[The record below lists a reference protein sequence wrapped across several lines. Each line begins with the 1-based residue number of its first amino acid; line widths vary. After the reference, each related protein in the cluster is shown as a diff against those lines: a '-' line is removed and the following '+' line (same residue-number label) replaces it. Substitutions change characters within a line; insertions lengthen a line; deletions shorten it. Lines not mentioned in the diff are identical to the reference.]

1 MREGLLSNGISHTL
15 STENIQVQK
24 DVSIVNIL
32 TGYFG
37 EIVDIVNT
45 NDIKVGR
52 ALRRRD
58 IRVLFARIDEA
69 IKTRFG
75 ITVKTVEDQHQLLA
89 IQTAT
94 ALNFNILAGDVVSNY
109 DYVKSVVEN
118 EKDVAIEDVDV
129 KTNKWGQVLKTYKQS
144 IDAIEHKLGSGNIT
158 VDLKA
163 AKIYGYP
170 DKSATIILINPI
182 SLIKKANFLP
192 TEITAAYLHE
202 IGHAFT
208 HLEYSHRTIRNT
220 SVLIESILDEVGHS
234 KGPLDAIKLGYQK
247 TFDDGKLDNTT
258 NVVSAAVGV
267 TDKYL
272 DELRDYGGSTYG
284 RKDSER
290 IADQFVAR
298 FGEGVALVSALDK
311 LRNIRY
317 LPIRESAVN
326 AGLVMLQIYIIGLV
340 ISVLLP
346 GLGMFVVGVISAM
359 AANLLAYAILGYIVY
374 SLFTMVSA
382 IFDRGIDTEFPYD
395 SPKRRVLRIKNEL
408 VRQLRT
414 SDLDKEST
422 TAILASIDTL
432 LLATS
437 SLNDDNETTIY
448 KFIGSFFNYSTDQN
462 QMRDLDNFVN
472 DLMNNDLH
480 TMASRL
486 KNNT

>member
-1 MREGLLSNGISHTL
+1 MREGLLSTGISHTL

-24 DVSIVNIL
+24 DVSIVKIL

-37 EIVDIVNT
+37 EIADIVNT
-45 NDIKVGR
+45 NDIKAGR
-52 ALRRRD
+52 ALHRRD
-58 IRVLFARIDEA
+58 IKVLFARIDEA

-75 ITVKTVEDQHQLLA
+75 ITVKTVEDQNEIIAAQPV
-89 IQTAT
+89 T
-94 ALNFNILAGDVVSNY
+94 ALNYNILAGDVDSNY
-109 DYVKSVVEN
+109 DYIKSVVE
-118 EKDVAIEDVDV
+118 DARDLAIEDVDV
-129 KTNKWGQVLKTYKQS
+129 ETANWGQVLKNYTQS
-144 IDAIEHKLGSGNIT
+144 IDAVERKLGSGNIT

-170 DKSATIILINPI
+170 DKCATIILVNPVA
-182 SLIKKANFLP
+182 LIKQANFLP
-192 TEITAAYLHE
+192 IEMTAVYLHE

-220 SVLIESILDEVGHS
+220 SVLIESILDEVSRS

-247 TFDDGKLDNTT
+247 TFDDGKLDDTT

-272 DELRDYGGSTYG
+272 DEMRDHGGNTYG

-298 FGEGVALVSALDK
+298 FGEGVAVISGLDK
-311 LRNIRY
+311 LNKMEYR
-317 LPIRESAVN
+317 PTRESS
-326 AGLVMLQIYIIGLV
+326 GITGSGMLMVFIIGLV
-340 ISVLLP
+340 IRVLLP
-346 GLGMFVVGVISAM
+346 GFAVLIASLVVTIAVNVI
-359 AANLLAYAILGYIVY
+359 AYAILAYIIH
-374 SLFTMVSA
+374 SLYKLVCA
-382 IFDRGIDTEFPYD
+382 IADKGLNTEYPYD

-422 TAILASIDTL
+422 TAILASVDTL
-432 LLATS
+432 LVAAGS
-437 SLNDDNETTIY
+437 VNDHDEPMIHRFVS
-448 KFIGSFFNYSTDQN
+448 KFFNYSTDQH

-480 TMASRL
+480 TMASKL